1 MDSPGLGESEKMD
14 EILMNYLPNAFAYI
28 YILDVA
34 RAGGVQ
40 RESTMKVLF
49 YNKIST
55 FQDWLKIHSQI
66 NVNWGSQI
74 ANV

>member
-1 MDSPGLGESEKMD
+1 MDSPGLGESDKMD
-14 EILMNYLPNAFAYI
+14 EVLMNYLPNAFAYI

-40 RESTMKVLF
+40 RESTLKVLF

-55 FQDWLKIHSQI
+55 FQD
-66 NVNWGSQI
+66 
-74 ANV
+74 